1 MVGVGAARGSAGTR
15 ALEATV
21 EADCGCVG
29 VEIVIGGPAL
39 PGEWLR
45 ADCCAE
51 TARWRAGAVGAA
63 AMRSGRGHRV
73 PNSAFAVRPP
83 ASGNADDAGNRPSAP
98 ATPTIATTRPARSG
112 RGRRATVTTGPNTGS
127 GIQPTATAIV
137 TPPGSGSVSAVAR
150 GCLQRWTRRGAK
162 RQCLQAL
169 TGSRPA
175 APGGVRKRGRGG

>member
-1 MVGVGAARGSAGTR
+1 
-15 ALEATV
+15 
-21 EADCGCVG
+21 
-29 VEIVIGGPAL
+29 
-39 PGEWLR
+39 
-45 ADCCAE
+45 
-51 TARWRAGAVGAA
+51 
-63 AMRSGRGHRV
+63 MRSGRGHRV

-169 TGSRPA
+169 TGSCRR
-175 APGGVRKRGRGG
+175 APRRLQRWTRGRWKSRFFQRLPRHPGRFAKRGPVSHPGTPSLAWPPCRRPGSILTCTALRFAAHRSSNSFSIS